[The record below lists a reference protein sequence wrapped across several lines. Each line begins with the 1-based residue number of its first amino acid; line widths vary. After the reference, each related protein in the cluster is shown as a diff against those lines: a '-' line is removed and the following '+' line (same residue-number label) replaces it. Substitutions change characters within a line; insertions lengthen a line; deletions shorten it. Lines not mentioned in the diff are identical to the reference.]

1 MDDNPFLGAQALRAG
16 RVTDHGL
23 RTLFRAVYRNVYLGR
38 DVEMTA
44 LRRAAAAAL
53 WAGPDA
59 VLVGRSA
66 AAVWGTKWLNANW
79 PAELVRPD
87 RHSPPGIVVRSFAL
101 AADDVVARAG
111 LRITT
116 AARTAFDIARLT
128 PEAEAVPVLDALLRA
143 TRISGADVLDLIASH
158 PATRGVRRAAAT
170 LALVDGG
177 AESPQESRVRVLLI
191 KAGLPVPETQIEFFD
206 DYGAAFIRSDMGW
219 RRWKVLVE
227 YDGVQHWSDSRQRAW
242 DIERTAVLESMG
254 WAVIRVSAAMLRRP
268 GTFIERVRV
277 KLRERGCP
285 L

>member
-1 MDDNPFLGAQALRAG
+1 MDDGPFLGAQALRAG
-16 RVTDHGL
+16 RLTDHGL
-23 RTLFRAVYRNVYLGR
+23 RTRYRAVYRNVYLGR

-44 LRRAAAAAL
+44 LRRAAAASL

-59 VLVGRSA
+59 VLVGVSA
-66 AAVWGTKWLNANW
+66 AAVWGTKWLNANS

-87 RHSPPGIVVRSFAL
+87 RHSPRGIVVRSFAL
-101 AADDVVARAG
+101 SADDVVVRAG

-128 PEAEAVPVLDALLRA
+128 PEPEAVPVLDALLRA
-143 TRISGADVLDLIASH
+143 TRISGADVLDLVASH
-158 PATRGVRRAAAT
+158 PGTRGVRRAEAT

-177 AESPQESRVRVLLI
+177 AESPQESRVRVMLI
-191 KAGLPVPETQIEFFD
+191 KAGLPTPETQIEFFNE
-206 DYGAAFIRSDMGW
+206 YGEAFIRSDMGW

-254 WAVIRVSAAMLRRP
+254 WAVVRVSAAMLRRP
-268 GTFIERVRV
+268 EVFIERVRA

-285 L
+285 V

>member
-1 MDDNPFLGAQALRAG
+1 MDDSPFLGAQALRAG

-23 RTLFRAVYRNVYLGR
+23 RTRYRAVYRNVYLRR

-59 VLVGRSA
+59 VLVGVSA
-66 AAVWGTKWLNANW
+66 AAVWGTKWLDANS
-79 PAELVRPD
+79 PAEMVRSD

-101 AADDVVARAG
+101 GADEVVARAG
-111 LRITT
+111 LRLTT
-116 AARTAFDIARLT
+116 PARTAFDIARLT
-128 PEAEAVPVLDALLRA
+128 SQADAVPVLDALLRA
-143 TRISGADVLDLIASH
+143 TRIGRADVLDLVASH

-177 AESPQESRVRVLLI
+177 AESPPESRVRLALVA
-191 KAGLPVPETQIEFFD
+191 AGLPIPETQIEFFNE
-206 DYGAAFIRSDMGW
+206 YGEAFIRSDMGW

-268 GTFIERVRV
+268 EVFIERVRV

>member
-1 MDDNPFLGAQALRAG
+1 MDDHPFLGAQALRAG

-23 RTLFRAVYRNVYLGR
+23 RTRFRAVYRNVYLGR

-59 VLVGRSA
+59 VLVGTSA
-66 AAVWGTKWLNANW
+66 AAVWGTKWLNANS
-79 PAELVRPD
+79 PAEVVRPD

-101 AADDVVARAG
+101 AADDVVVRAG

-128 PEAEAVPVLDALLRA
+128 PQADAVPVLDALLRA
-143 TRISGADVLDLIASH
+143 TRISGADVLGLIAGH
-158 PATRGVRRAAAT
+158 PATRGVRRAEAT

-177 AESPQESRVRVLLI
+177 AESPQESRVRLMLI

-206 DYGAAFIRSDMGW
+206 EYGAAFIRSDMGW
-219 RRWKVLVE
+219 RSWKVLVE

-242 DIERTAVLESMG
+242 DIERAAVLESMG

-268 GTFIERVRV
+268 EVFIERVRV